1 MTVRSQSNLW
11 PSNETGL
18 IKDRPEEGAATAER
32 IIRIVLLAGFLAVL
46 AVEAWLLWQVWP
58 WT

>member
-18 IKDRPEEGAATAER
+18 IMDRPEGAATAER

-46 AVEAWLLWQVWP
+46 AVEAWLLWQVWQL